1 MTYVHKE
8 DVIFKYGVE
17 LVGWTPDK
25 WCNPSELT
33 TSLPVLRTLLNA
45 IKDGSCKFVRIPPTE
60 LKARKAKYEQVLA
73 AGLITGKQRKRR
85 SDIGQKCKRT
95 AADDGEEDES
105 DNEDDDGTTA
115 DGAAVLANA
124 ATPTANAPT
133 ANAPTANTPTSTAT
147 PYSVEEPQEPSTLPA
162 RKRRKTAKEAA
173 PAKKVPAA
181 KSTTTRPKPR
191 AKGKAANKENRCDDV
206 TRAAIARLKVGNA
219 PGSAG
224 GRAFKSHAVIDN
236 DEDDAPS
243 ADASG
248 NASIVSDSHAAATVP
263 AAAAA

>member
-1 MTYVHKE
+1 MAYVHKE

-45 IKDGSCKFVRIPPTE
+45 IKDGTCKFVRIPPAE
-60 LKARKAKYEQVLA
+60 LKARKAKYEQDLA

-85 SDIGQKCKRT
+85 SDIGQKRKRA

-105 DNEDDDGTTA
+105 DNEHNDGTTA
-115 DGAAVLANA
+115 DGAAVPANA

-133 ANAPTANTPTSTAT
+133 STAA
-147 PYSVEEPQEPSTLPA
+147 PYSVEEPQEPSALPA
-162 RKRRKTAKEAA
+162 RKRRKTANEAA
-173 PAKKVPAA
+173 PAKKVPAAKKVPVA

-191 AKGKAANKENRCDDV
+191 AKGKAANKENRRDDAT
-206 TRAAIARLKVGNA
+206 TRAAIAHLKVGNV

-224 GRAFKSHAVIDN
+224 GRAFKSRAVIDD
-236 DEDDAPS
+236 DEDDTPS
-243 ADASG
+243 ADALG
-248 NASIVSDSHAAATVP
+248 NASIVADSHAAATAP
-263 AAAAA
+263 AAAAAA